1 MPVEL
6 LPMQSVA
13 TTFDRMKNTF
23 VENVGFSRRKSVSP
37 SFSAEAS
44 SSALRS
50 SRTRPKFRRFF
61 GTPKMGGWPR
71 KRCCKNASIGIH
83 ARTSRLSDVE
93 VSFQIRFFWTTTFQ
107 VTAPRHCKLYRHVYR
122 NITPDS
128 NLHFWLGQV
137 AGNHQ
142 HRKDQLQQQPLIF
155 KLI

>member
-1 MPVEL
+1 
-6 LPMQSVA
+6 
-13 TTFDRMKNTF
+13 MKFASFPNTF
-23 VENVGFSRRKSVSP
+23 FSPLSQNASGTLDLLIEWKSTLVENFGFRRRKSVSA
-37 SFSAEAS
+37 SFSAKAS

-122 NITPDS
+122 NITPES
-128 NLHFWLGQV
+128 NLHFWDPATWPSCWQSP
-137 AGNHQ
+137 AS
-142 HRKDQLQQQPLIF
+142 
-155 KLI
+155 